1 MEIRRAYH
9 HCEKKNNFSCRTS
22 KNSSQPICFVKHYI
36 TCEYEFSESI
46 STSRSAVTRLWIQY
60 RIYMNWC
67 NRIKWA
73 KKYLDLRRQKTKV
86 RLELAGYHGQW
97 SGKHECTIWFLYC
110 LSKNACYLSIN
121 LFNNHNQWVWSLI
134 CCEYGIC
141 MQFVHSFGIPCTD
154 RWSVEK
160 VACGLWLLLHLTKI
174 EFVTHSSNQST
185 PFECSICRLR
195 AVE

>member
-1 MEIRRAYH
+1 MRVWIQWIDKY
-9 HCEKKNNFSCRTS
+9 K
-22 KNSSQPICFVKHYI
+22 
-36 TCEYEFSESI
+36 YECANETI
-46 STSRSAVTRLWIQY
+46 WIQRSRWIQY
-60 RIYMNWC
+60 RIHMNWC

-97 SGKHECTIWFLYC
+97 SVKHECTICFLHC

-121 LFNNHNQWVWSLI
+121 SFNNHNNQWVWSLI
-134 CCEYGIC
+134 CCEYGIW

-160 VACGLWLLLHLTKI
+160 VACGCCCI
-174 EFVTHSSNQST
+174 
-185 PFECSICRLR
+185 
-195 AVE
+195 